1 MALRP
6 NLRPHLIAGD
16 LSHPH
21 TLEFFWDYICPYSG
35 KSSNAV
41 ETVLKPLLASPKYAG
56 KVKIILRPH
65 PQPWHAS
72 STLVHEVA
80 LAVAKV
86 APASFWAYSL
96 ALFKAQESFY
106 DIPTQS
112 VPPAVT
118 REKLAQLGKGSGILT
133 DGEVQAVKDLLQL
146 KSTPNG
152 GNGVTDD
159 LKSCIKYS
167 RQNSIHVSPTV
178 LFDGLIANDVSSS
191 WGKDEWE
198 KFPEKNVT
206 A

>member
-6 NLRPHLIAGD
+6 NLRPHLIVGE

-41 ETVLKPLLASPKYAG
+41 ETV
-56 KVKIILRPH
+56 KIILRPH

-72 STLVHEVA
+72 STLVHEAA

-96 ALFKAQESFY
+96 ALFKAQESVY

-118 REKLAQLGKGSGILT
+118 REKLAQLGKESGTLT
-133 DGEVQAVKDLLQL
+133 DSEVQAVKDLLQL

-159 LKSCIKYS
+159 LKSRIKYS

-178 LFDGLIANDVSSS
+178 LFDGLVANDVSSS